1 MHRLERVL
9 VAGSVTLA
17 VLLAAPARAADT
29 GDDAIVATTPQ
40 PAKGVLALR
49 PVSAES
55 LAAYRGGTQV
65 LNDMKLRGI
74 VADNQAIN
82 VTTGSNV
89 ISDGAL
95 AGAAGIPMV
104 IQNSGNNV
112 LIQSATIVNVQ
123 VK

>member
-29 GDDAIVATTPQ
+29 GDDTGVATTPQ

-95 AGAAGIPMV
+95 ASAAGIPMV

>member
-1 MHRLERVL
+1 MHRLARVL

-29 GDDAIVATTPQ
+29 GDDTGVATTPQ